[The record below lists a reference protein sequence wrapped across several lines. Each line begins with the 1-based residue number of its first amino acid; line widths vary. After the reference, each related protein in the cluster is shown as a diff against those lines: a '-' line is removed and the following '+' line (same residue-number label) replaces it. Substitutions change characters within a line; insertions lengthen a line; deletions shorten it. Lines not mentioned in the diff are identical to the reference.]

1 MTYTINNS
9 SMVKMFYSE
18 MSSLTAGKVL
28 SILDLIGK
36 LIMTVY
42 MALTFLLRIGT
53 DNVVYLAIYSSLLL
67 MVFVGVNG
75 YFSNN
80 RVCMYVYIVE
90 NILHVIFNIVL
101 IIILSDFCYLLPIL
115 FAIAN
120 LIILYRVLSK
130 SSSIP
135 EEQYV

>member
-1 MTYTINNS
+1 
-9 SMVKMFYSE
+9 MVKMLYSE

-130 SSSIP
+130 TITIA
-135 EEQYV
+135 EEQYI